1 MSDPTPDPET
11 VSPRFE
17 RWAARLFA
25 VLIFVTGLAAVV
37 VLANSGD
44 TPPGAILLGLGTW
57 PLGVTVLL
65 AAMWGLGASRP
76 WARPL
81 ALGVLWILV
90 FAGVVQ
96 FIASLS
102 SGIKFPLEAIAAAFV
117 LRTAGD
123 SPRRLLMTARDQR
136 IAVAL
141 TGLFLVST
149 AWPLVS
155 SVALRP
161 GASPFAVGSDALD
174 VTVAI
179 DCSGATGEDGIRAT
193 ITWRWGDRDLFPG
206 STDGLFVGWS
216 TIQDLEAPYYDQEA
230 SSWPPGV
237 WPGLGSP
244 AAMLIQP
251 MENGWQG
258 QSTTFGIDVA
268 RAGQGDGEVVVVL
281 RPNSE
286 GSHGSVTVNAAYA
299 HLDRWVRDSDGAGC
313 GW

>member
-1 MSDPTPDPET
+1 MIDPPPDPQT
-11 VSPRFE
+11 ISTKFE

-25 VLIFVTGLAAVV
+25 VLIVVIGLATVV
-37 VLANSGD
+37 VLANTGD
-44 TPPGAILLGLGTW
+44 VPLGAILLVLV
-57 PLGVTVLL
+57 PMPFGVAVLL
-65 AAMWGLGASRP
+65 AAIWGLGASRP

-81 ALGVLWILV
+81 AHGVLWILV
-90 FAGVVQ
+90 ASGAIR

-102 SGIKFPLEAIAAAFV
+102 TGVNFPIEAILAAAV
-117 LRTAGD
+117 LGTAGEA
-123 SPRRLLMTARDQR
+123 PRRALFAARDQG

-161 GASPFAVGSDALD
+161 GASPFAVGSDGLD
-174 VTVAI
+174 VAVAV
-179 DCSGATGEDGIRAT
+179 DCSGASGEDGIRAT
-193 ITWRWGDRDLFPG
+193 ITWTWRDRDVFPG

-216 TIQDLEAPYYDQEA
+216 TDQDLEAPFYDQEA

-244 AAMLIQP
+244 AATLIQP
-251 MENGWQG
+251 MESGWQG

-268 RAGQGDGEVVVVL
+268 RAGQGNGEVIVVL

-299 HLDRWVRDSDGAGC
+299 HLDRWVRDSDGVGC